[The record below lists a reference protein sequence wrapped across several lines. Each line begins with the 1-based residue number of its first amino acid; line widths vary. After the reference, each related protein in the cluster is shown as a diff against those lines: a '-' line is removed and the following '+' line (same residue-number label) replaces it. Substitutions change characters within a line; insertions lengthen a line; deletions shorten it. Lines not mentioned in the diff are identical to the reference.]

1 MFNDSSATA
10 KQQDEKETTMARP
23 TKQLSCIS
31 TVLPSDLDGRKMTVE
46 ADIDAGTLP
55 QSNRPGSLLTDA
67 SVHCATRRDQ
77 RLVYAAQSGSRAA
90 FDELVNLYSRRVHRT
105 VLAIT
110 KNSED
115 AEDAM
120 QESFLRAFLAIS
132 RFEGR
137 ASFYSWL
144 TRIAINSALMIL
156 RRRCARSEFSLD
168 TPQQWSDEIAPMD
181 FEDLAPNPEETYYHR
196 QRHTRLT
203 RAIRRLSPNLREI
216 VQARVVEECSVR
228 EVAEKFNISE
238 AAAKSGLYRA
248 RTRLGYCLPL
258 ATDQPRQ

>member
-1 MFNDSSATA
+1 MT
-10 KQQDEKETTMARP
+10 RP
-23 TKQLSCIS
+23 TKPRPCIS
-31 TVLPSDLDGRKMTVE
+31 TVLSSDLDARKMTVE
-46 ADIDAGTLP
+46 ADIDAGATP
-55 QSNRPGSLLTDA
+55 QSNRTGSLLTDA
-67 SVHCATRRDQ
+67 SDNCAPRSDQ
-77 RLVYAAQSGSRAA
+77 RLVYAAQSGCRAA
-90 FDELVNLYSRRVHRT
+90 FDELISLHSRRVYRT

-120 QESFLRAFLAIS
+120 QESFLQAFLAIS

-156 RRRCARSEFSLD
+156 RRRRARPEFSLS
-168 TPQQWSDEIAPMD
+168 TPQEWSDEIAHRD
-181 FEDLAPNPEETYYHR
+181 FKDLAPNPEETYYHW

-216 VQARVVEECSVR
+216 VQACVVEECSVR

-238 AAAKSGLYRA
+238 AAAKSRLYRA

-258 ATDQPRQ
+258 ATDQQRQRLKPDHERSFIHDIQA

>member
-1 MFNDSSATA
+1 
-10 KQQDEKETTMARP
+10 MARP
-23 TKQLSCIS
+23 TKPRSCIS
-31 TVLPSDLDGRKMTVE
+31 TVLSSDHDVRKVTVE
-46 ADIDAGTLP
+46 ATIDAGAMP

-67 SVHCATRRDQ
+67 SAHCATRSDQ
-77 RLVYAAQSGSRAA
+77 RLVYAAQSGCRAA
-90 FDELVNLYSRRVHRT
+90 FDELVSLHSRRVRRT

-110 KNSED
+110 KNLED

-120 QESFLRAFLAIS
+120 QESYLRAFLAIS

-156 RRRCARSEFSLD
+156 RRRRARPEFPLG
-168 TPQQWSDEIAPMD
+168 PRQEWGDEIAHMD
-181 FEDLAPNPEETYYHR
+181 FTDLAPNPEETYDHR
-196 QRHTRLT
+196 QRHARLT

-216 VQARVVEECSVR
+216 VQACVVKECSVR
-228 EVAEKFNISE
+228 EVAEKLNISE
-238 AAAKSGLYRA
+238 AAAKSRLYRA

-258 ATDQPRQ
+258 ARDLQRQRLKSGHNKAFIHDI

>member
-1 MFNDSSATA
+1 
-10 KQQDEKETTMARP
+10 MARP
-23 TKQLSCIS
+23 TKPRSCIS
-31 TVLPSDLDGRKMTVE
+31 TVSSSDFDGRKMTVE
-46 ADIDAGTLP
+46 ADIDAGTMP

-67 SVHCATRRDQ
+67 PVHCAPRRDQ
-77 RLVYAAQSGSRAA
+77 RLVYAAQSGCRAA
-90 FDELVNLYSRRVHRT
+90 FDELVSLHSRRVHRT

-110 KNSED
+110 KNWED

-156 RRRCARSEFSLD
+156 RRRHTRPEFSLG
-168 TPQQWSDEIAPMD
+168 TPQEWSDEIAHMD
-181 FEDLAPNPEETYYHR
+181 FKDVAPNPEETYYHR

-203 RAIRRLSPNLREI
+203 RAIRSLPPNLREI
-216 VQARVVEECSVR
+216 VQARVVEECSAR
-228 EVAEKFNISE
+228 EVAKRFNISE
-238 AAAKSGLYRA
+238 AAVKSRLYRA
-248 RTRLGYCLPL
+248 RKRLGYCLPL
-258 ATDQPRQ
+258 ATDQQSQRLTPDHNNEVIHDIYA

>member
-1 MFNDSSATA
+1 
-10 KQQDEKETTMARP
+10 MARP
-23 TKQLSCIS
+23 TKPGSCIS
-31 TVLPSDLDGRKMTVE
+31 TVLSSDLDGRKMTVE
-46 ADIDAGTLP
+46 ADIDAGTMP

-67 SVHCATRRDQ
+67 SVHCAPRRDQ
-77 RLVYAAQSGSRAA
+77 RLVYAAQSGCRAA
-90 FDELVNLYSRRVHRT
+90 FDELVSLHSRRVYRT

-156 RRRCARSEFSLD
+156 RRRRARPEFSLS
-168 TPQQWSDEIAPMD
+168 TPQEWSDEIAHMD
-181 FEDLAPNPEETYYHR
+181 FEDLAPNPEETHYHR

-203 RAIRRLSPNLREI
+203 RAIRSLSPNLREI
-216 VQARVVEECSVR
+216 VQACVVEECSVR
-228 EVAEKFNISE
+228 DVAEKFNISE
-238 AAAKSGLYRA
+238 AAVKSRLYRA
-248 RTRLGYCLPL
+248 RKRLGYCLPL
-258 ATDQPRQ
+258 ATDQQRQRLTCDHTNAYIHDIYA